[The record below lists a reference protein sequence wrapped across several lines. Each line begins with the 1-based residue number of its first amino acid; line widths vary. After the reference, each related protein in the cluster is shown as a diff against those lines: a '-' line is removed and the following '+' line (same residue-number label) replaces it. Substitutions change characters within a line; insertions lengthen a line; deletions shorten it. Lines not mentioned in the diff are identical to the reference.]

1 MGAFLNLYRCNV
13 PVGARFISPHA
24 SAWGG
29 PRAYKSRPYWEI
41 APLLGNRAPTGTFD
55 LTMVAV
61 DACSMQKIEPHPSTI
76 IR

>member
-41 APLLGNRAPTGTFD
+41 APLLGNRAPTGKSRPYWEIAPLLGH
-55 LTMVAV
+55 LT
-61 DACSMQKIEPHPSTI
+61 
-76 IR
+76 